1 MKNYFLLE
9 VGVEELPSRFVES
22 TLTQIKENL
31 EKSLKENRVEFEN
44 IEKYGTPRRLTF
56 VINNICD
63 KQSDL
68 EEELKGPSKKI
79 SVDADG
85 NFTKPALGFM
95 KSKGLD
101 EANVYFKQVG
111 KDEYLFGTLKQEG
124 QATSEVLKEI
134 VPAAIKGV
142 TFPKAMRWG
151 GKNMRFARPIR
162 WMVAL
167 LNDEVLPINLEG
179 IVASNITRGHRF
191 LGRNQI
197 EVFSIEDYFKQLSK
211 NSVVLD
217 QNVRKEAIKA
227 QAEEVAKS
235 LGGEVEIEDDLL
247 EEITYLV
254 EYPTAFYGE
263 FNADYVKLPKEVV
276 TTPMKY
282 LWCSFIGVV
291 TTSMKYLWCS
301 FIEVVTTPMKEHQ
314 RYFPVSKD
322 GKLLPYFIAV
332 RNGDKNG
339 IETVKAGNEKV
350 LEARLAD
357 ALFFYDEDI
366 KKPLES
372 FVENLKTVVFQA
384 KLGTVYDKTLRIEK
398 LASDIINNL
407 DEKEALNDTLR
418 AAKLCKADLVTNMVF
433 EFTELQGVM
442 GREYAKVSGEN
453 DDVAQ
458 AIFEHYLPRFAGD
471 ILPQTKAGI
480 ALSIA
485 DKLDSIAGF
494 FAIGIKPSG
503 SQDPYALR
511 RQALGILSI
520 LLDQKLDINLEQL
533 ISDAL
538 DNYSH
543 LAFDKAEVTSQIM
556 DFFIERIKNLFKD
569 LGIRYDVID
578 AVLSSNLNSI
588 SDIHTRAVELNNWL
602 QKEEL
607 VEMLTAFNR
616 VSTLAQKAESDRV
629 EESLLKEDA
638 EIKLNAGFKEIKA
651 QVEGFLAN
659 KEYNKALD
667 AFASIKPLVDNL
679 FDNVMIMDK
688 DEAVKENRL
697 GLLKQIYDTMLTICD
712 LSKIVYK

>member
-22 TLTQIKENL
+22 TLAQIKENL
-31 EKSLKENRVEFEN
+31 EKSLTENRVEFDD
-44 IEKYGTPRRLTF
+44 IETYATPRRLTF
-56 VINNICD
+56 IINKISDN
-63 KQSDL
+63 QADL
-68 EEELKGPSKKI
+68 EEEVKGPSKKI
-79 SVDADG
+79 AVDADG

-95 KSKGLD
+95 KSKGLAEGD
-101 EANVYFKQVG
+101 VYFKQAG
-111 KDEYLFGTLKQEG
+111 KEEYLFGTLKEEG
-124 QATSEVLKEI
+124 KATAEVLKEI
-134 VPAAIKGV
+134 VPEAIKGV

-151 GKNMRFARPIR
+151 GKNMKFARPIR

-167 LNDEVLPINLEG
+167 LNDETLPIDLEG
-179 IVASNITRGHRF
+179 IIASNVTKGHRF
-191 LGRNQI
+191 LGAKEI
-197 EVFSIEDYFKQLSK
+197 EVNSIEEYFEALK
-211 NSVVLD
+211 NNYVVLD
-217 QNVRKEAIKA
+217 QNIRKETIKT
-227 QAEEVAKS
+227 QSEEVAKS
-235 LGGEVEIEDDLL
+235 LGGVVEIEDDLL

-263 FNADYVKLPKEVV
+263 FDKDYVKLPKEVV
-276 TTPMKY
+276 TTPMKD
-282 LWCSFIGVV
+282 
-291 TTSMKYLWCS
+291 
-301 FIEVVTTPMKEHQ
+301 HQ

-332 RNGDKNG
+332 RNGGDNRLDL
-339 IETVKAGNEKV
+339 VKAGNEKV

-357 ALFFYDEDI
+357 ALFFYKEDI

-398 LASDIINNL
+398 LVEDIVDTL
-407 DEKEALNDTLR
+407 DEKEILNDAMR

-442 GREYAKVSGEN
+442 GREYAKVCGEN
-453 DDVAQ
+453 DAVAE

-471 ILPQTKAGI
+471 ILPETKAGI

-520 LLDQKLDINLEQL
+520 LLDKKLDINLEKL
-533 ISDAL
+533 VGDAL
-538 DNYSH
+538 DNYDN
-543 LAFDKAEVTSQIM
+543 LEFNKAEVVAQIM
-556 DFFIERIKNLFKD
+556 DFFTERVKNLFKD

-616 VSTLAQKAESDRV
+616 VSTLAEKAESDKV
-629 EESLLKEDA
+629 DEALLKEDP
-638 EIKLNAGFKEIKA
+638 EVKLNAGFKEIKA

-688 DEAVKENRL
+688 DEAIKANRL

>member
-9 VGVEELPSRFVES
+9 IGVEELPSRFVES
-22 TLTQIKENL
+22 TLAQIKENL
-31 EKSLKENRVEFEN
+31 QKSLTENRVEFGD
-44 IEKYGTPRRLTF
+44 IETYATPRRLTF
-56 VINNICD
+56 VINKISDN
-63 KQSDL
+63 QADL
-68 EEELKGPSKKI
+68 EEEVKGPSKKI
-79 SVDADG
+79 AVDADG

-95 KSKGLD
+95 KSKGLAEGD
-101 EANVYFKQVG
+101 VYFKQAG
-111 KDEYLFGTLKQEG
+111 KEEYLFGTLKEEG
-124 QATSEVLKEI
+124 KATAEVLKEI
-134 VPAAIKGV
+134 VPEAIKGV

-151 GKNMRFARPIR
+151 GKNMKFARPIR

-167 LNDEVLPINLEG
+167 LNDETLPIDLEG
-179 IVASNITRGHRF
+179 IIASNVTKGHRF
-191 LGRNQI
+191 LGAKEI
-197 EVFSIEDYFKQLSK
+197 EVNSIEEYFEALK
-211 NSVVLD
+211 NNYVVLD
-217 QNVRKEAIKA
+217 QNIRKETIKT
-227 QAEEVAKS
+227 QSEEVAKS
-235 LGGEVEIEDDLL
+235 LGGVVEIEDDLL

-263 FNADYVKLPKEVV
+263 FDKDYVKLPKEVV
-276 TTPMKY
+276 TTPMKD
-282 LWCSFIGVV
+282 
-291 TTSMKYLWCS
+291 
-301 FIEVVTTPMKEHQ
+301 HQ

-332 RNGDKNG
+332 RNGGDNRLDL
-339 IETVKAGNEKV
+339 VKAGNEKV

-357 ALFFYDEDI
+357 ALFFYKEDI

-398 LASDIINNL
+398 LVEDIVDTL
-407 DEKEALNDTLR
+407 DEKEILNDAMR

-442 GREYAKVSGEN
+442 GREYAKVCGEN
-453 DDVAQ
+453 DAVAE

-471 ILPQTKAGI
+471 ILPETKAGI

-520 LLDQKLDINLEQL
+520 LLDKKLDINLEKL
-533 ISDAL
+533 VGDAL
-538 DNYSH
+538 DNYDN
-543 LAFDKAEVTSQIM
+543 LEFNKAEVVAQIM
-556 DFFIERIKNLFKD
+556 DFFTERVKNLFKD

-616 VSTLAQKAESDRV
+616 VSTLAEKAESDKV
-629 EESLLKEDA
+629 DEALLKEDP
-638 EIKLNAGFKEIKA
+638 EIKLNAGFKEIKS

-688 DEAVKENRL
+688 DEAIKANRL

>member
-22 TLTQIKENL
+22 TLAQIKENL
-31 EKSLKENRVEFEN
+31 EKSLTENRVEFDD
-44 IEKYGTPRRLTF
+44 IETYATPRRLTF
-56 VINNICD
+56 IINKISDN
-63 KQSDL
+63 QADL
-68 EEELKGPSKKI
+68 EEEVKGPSKKI
-79 SVDADG
+79 AVDADG

-95 KSKGLD
+95 KSKGLAEGD
-101 EANVYFKQVG
+101 VYFKQAG
-111 KDEYLFGTLKQEG
+111 KEEYLFGTLKEEG
-124 QATSEVLKEI
+124 KATAEVLKEI
-134 VPAAIKGV
+134 VPEAIKGV

-151 GKNMRFARPIR
+151 GKNMKFARPIR

-167 LNDEVLPINLEG
+167 LNDETLPIDLEG
-179 IVASNITRGHRF
+179 IIASNVTKGHRF
-191 LGRNQI
+191 LGAKEI
-197 EVFSIEDYFKQLSK
+197 EVNSIEEYFEALK
-211 NSVVLD
+211 NNYVVLD
-217 QNVRKEAIKA
+217 QNIRKETIKT
-227 QAEEVAKS
+227 QSEEVAKS
-235 LGGEVEIEDDLL
+235 LGGVVEIEDDLL

-263 FNADYVKLPKEVV
+263 FDKDYVKLPKEVV
-276 TTPMKY
+276 TTPMKD
-282 LWCSFIGVV
+282 
-291 TTSMKYLWCS
+291 
-301 FIEVVTTPMKEHQ
+301 HQ

-332 RNGDKNG
+332 RNGGDNRLDL
-339 IETVKAGNEKV
+339 VKAGNEKV

-357 ALFFYDEDI
+357 ALFFYKEDI

-398 LASDIINNL
+398 LVEDIVDTL
-407 DEKEALNDTLR
+407 DEKEILNDAMR

-442 GREYAKVSGEN
+442 GREYAKVCGEN
-453 DDVAQ
+453 DAVAE

-471 ILPQTKAGI
+471 ILPETKAGI

-520 LLDQKLDINLEQL
+520 LLDKKLDINLEKL
-533 ISDAL
+533 VGDAL
-538 DNYSH
+538 DNYDN
-543 LAFDKAEVTSQIM
+543 LEFNKAEVVAQIM
-556 DFFIERIKNLFKD
+556 DFFTERVKNLFKD

-616 VSTLAQKAESDRV
+616 VSTLAEKAESDKV
-629 EESLLKEDA
+629 DEALLKEDP
-638 EIKLNAGFKEIKA
+638 EIKLNAGFKEIKS

-688 DEAVKENRL
+688 DEAIKANRL